1 MSTTSTPTYTLNNGN
16 KIPKIGLGVYLAP
29 RNITEE
35 TVYNALKAGYR
46 HVDSAQA
53 YHNEEEAA
61 NGIARWINDDPK
73 NNKREE
79 VFFTTKIFDDS
90 HGYELTKRAIDIS
103 LIRAKSIGYI
113 DMIIMHSPQSNYEK
127 RHGSWVALQEAVD
140 AGTVKNIGLS
150 NYGAHHVQEVLEY
163 PDLKYKPVVNQV
175 EVHPWL
181 TRTDLVDFCIKNNIL
196 IEAYSPL
203 VKGKKMNDE
212 LVVNL
217 AKKYSK
223 TPGQILINWSLAK
236 GFITLPKTT
245 TISRL
250 LPNLESTKFELSAED
265 VIELDAKDEYLT
277 TSWDPTIYEKPEI

>member
-53 YHNEEEAA
+53 YHNEKEAA
-61 NGIARWINDDPK
+61 NGIARWINDDPE

>member
-1 MSTTSTPTYTLNNGN
+1 MSKNKVATYTLNNGN

-29 RNITEE
+29 RNVTEDV
-35 TVYNALKAGYR
+35 VYNALKTGYR

-61 NGIARWINDDPK
+61 NGIARWINEDPE
-73 NNKREE
+73 NNKRED

-90 HGYELTKRAIDIS
+90 HGYELTKKAIETS
-103 LIRAKSIGYI
+103 LIRTKSIGYI
-113 DMIIMHSPQSNYEK
+113 DLILMHSPQSNYEK

-150 NYGAHHVQEVLEY
+150 NYGAHHVKEVLDY
-163 PDLKYKPVVNQV
+163 PDLKYKPVINQV

-181 TRTDLVDFCIKNNIL
+181 TREDLVDFCVKNDIL

-203 VKGKKMNDE
+203 VKGKKLDDE
-212 LVVNL
+212 LVVKL
-217 AKKYSK
+217 AEKYGK
-223 TPGQILINWSLAK
+223 EPGQILINWSLAK
-236 GFITLPKTT
+236 GFLPLPKTT

-250 LPNLESTKFELSAED
+250 LPNLESADFELSSDD
-265 VIELDAKDEYLT
+265 VAALDAKDEYLT
-277 TSWDPTIYEKPEI
+277 TSWDPTVYEKS